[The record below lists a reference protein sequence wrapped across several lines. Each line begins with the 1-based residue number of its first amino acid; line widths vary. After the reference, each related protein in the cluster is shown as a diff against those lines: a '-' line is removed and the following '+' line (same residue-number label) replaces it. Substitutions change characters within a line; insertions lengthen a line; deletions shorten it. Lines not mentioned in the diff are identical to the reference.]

1 MCGAPSCRLCVDSE
15 SVSLLMNCGAPS
27 SQPCAQSVV
36 SMSAGE
42 TDSDKPGTW
51 NASLEANRAYAALE
65 ISLWA
70 QWVPPVREVSLG
82 ARGPEV
88 DFAWGGTRAL
98 HVGWGG
104 NRTRRGVRRRRRGGG
119 GAHAANDYFK
129 GLCAHEGVELRTHE
143 GENGTRLNWTDSL
156 KLLQDGEGLP
166 GEFRARQGFE
176 GLVTP
181 APDLMTPVR

>member
-1 MCGAPSCRLCVDSE
+1 MGWDS
-15 SVSLLMNCGAPS
+15 
-27 SQPCAQSVV
+27 
-36 SMSAGE
+36 
-42 TDSDKPGTW
+42 
-51 NASLEANRAYAALE
+51 R
-65 ISLWA
+65 I
-70 QWVPPVREVSLG
+70 
-82 ARGPEV
+82 ARG
-88 DFAWGGTRAL
+88 L
-98 HVGWGG
+98 GWEQDEAG
-104 NRTRRGVRRRRRGGG
+104 RSEEEEGGG